1 MTFKYQDETYR
12 DDRMFVLNLSLG
24 KSNNKE
30 KYILMTYRNTPQLP
44 PVRVDDFNTKE
55 DAIEYIKKIE
65 PKVPLTSLN
74 RQPLNIPKNTD
85 TWEYWMKWL
94 KDRNIKSAIS
104 GHQNLPH
111 WVKQEEVANRS
122 YVEVEEL
129 E

>member
-1 MTFKYQDETYR
+1 MTFKYQGETYR

-44 PVRVDDFNTKE
+44 PVRVDDFETKE

-65 PKVPLTSLN
+65 PKVPLTSLD
-74 RQPLNIPKNTD
+74 RQPLNIPKNAD
-85 TWEYWMKWL
+85 AWEYWMRWL
-94 KDRNIKSAIS
+94 KDRNIQSAIS

-111 WVKQEEVANRS
+111 WVTQEEVANRS

>member
-1 MTFKYQDETYR
+1 MTFKYQGETYR

-44 PVRVDDFNTKE
+44 PIRVDDFNTKE

-65 PKVPLTSLN
+65 PKVPLTSLD

-94 KDRNIKSAIS
+94 KDRSIKSAIS

-111 WVKQEEVANRS
+111 WVTQEEVANRS